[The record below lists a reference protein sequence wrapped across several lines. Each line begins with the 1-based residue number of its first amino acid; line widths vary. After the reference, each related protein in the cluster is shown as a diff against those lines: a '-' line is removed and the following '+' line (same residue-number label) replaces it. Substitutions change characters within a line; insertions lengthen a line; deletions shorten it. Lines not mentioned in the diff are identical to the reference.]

1 MTTSLPVSRPSS
13 LGAAA
18 AAAPRAAALSPSRI
32 RQIYDAAQARP
43 DALRLEV
50 GEPDFATP
58 PWIIEAANRA
68 AAAGQTHYTSNIGIP
83 VLREALAAKLA
94 ARNGYVAHPDQI
106 VVSAGGVQ
114 ALHLVLAA
122 MLDPGDEVLLP
133 DPCWPNFRMIA
144 HLIGAS
150 AVGYVLRPER
160 AFQPDPAELEAL
172 ITPRTRVLVVNLP
185 SNPVGVC
192 GSRDDLAA
200 LVDIAARHGLW
211 LLSDECYDEIT
222 FDGPILSAGAVADY
236 ERTVSVYSFSKTY
249 AMTGWRVGYAVAPL
263 ATVEVLARMQEPLVS
278 CVNTPAQ
285 FAALAALEGPQGVV
299 ADMRD
304 AYRRRRD
311 LALDVLTAG
320 GVEAFRPDGAFYL
333 WADIGRRGLPSMEF
347 ALSLLAEEGVAV
359 APGSA
364 FGASGDDR
372 VRISLATGEDD
383 LLEGCRRLVRFLTA

>member
-1 MTTSLPVSRPSS
+1 MTTSSLTGRPDQARS
-13 LGAAA
+13 GP
-18 AAAPRAAALSPSRI
+18 AAAPRASALAPSRI
-32 RQIYDAAQARP
+32 RQIYDAAQSRP

-58 PWIIEAANRA
+58 PWISEAAHRA
-68 AAAGQTHYTSNIGIP
+68 AHDGHTHYTSNTGIG
-83 VLREALAAKLA
+83 VLREALAAKVR
-94 ARNGYVAHPDQI
+94 ARNGYHARPGQI

-122 MLDPGDEVLLP
+122 LLDPGDEVLLP
-133 DPCWPNFRMIA
+133 DPCWPNFNMIA
-144 HLIGAS
+144 HLVGAR
-150 AVGYVLRPER
+150 AVPYVLRPDR
-160 AFQPDPAELEAL
+160 AFQPDPAELERL

-192 GSRDDLAA
+192 GSPADLAA
-200 LVDIAARHGLW
+200 LVAIAERHGLW

-222 FDGPILSAGAVADY
+222 FDGPILSAGAVSDY
-236 ERTVSVYSFSKTY
+236 ERIVSVYSFSKTY
-249 AMTGWRVGYAVAPL
+249 AMTGWRVGYAVAPE
-263 ATVEVLARMQEPLVS
+263 ATVEVLARMQEPFVS

-285 FAALAALEGPQGVV
+285 YAALAALQGPQEIVCE
-299 ADMRD
+299 MRD

-320 GVEAFRPDGAFYL
+320 GVDAFRPDGAFYL
-333 WADIGRRGLPSMEF
+333 WADVGRSKMASLDF
-347 ALSLLAEEGVAV
+347 ALALLAARDVAV

-383 LLEGCRRLVRFLTA
+383 LLEGCRRLVGFLDR